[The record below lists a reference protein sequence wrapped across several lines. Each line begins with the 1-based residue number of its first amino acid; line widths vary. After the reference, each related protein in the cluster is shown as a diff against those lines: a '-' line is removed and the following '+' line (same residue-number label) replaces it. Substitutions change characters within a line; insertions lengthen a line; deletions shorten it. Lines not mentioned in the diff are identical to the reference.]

1 MRNTK
6 TFWVHLYLYFISN
19 VGAFYFYVLSGQS
32 AMGRWF
38 LALII
43 VFFFFLLATHFYV
56 YSRANALLAARMEE
70 YCREARGELK
80 KEQQAGVKKT
90 EFIRNA
96 YHEVRG
102 QFWGVFAI
110 SRVLSEIGQTKH
122 LGDMNKMLGDLS
134 AGCYQMQSLL
144 SNILDYAKYDSGI
157 SEKLHYEVTDLRKNL
172 VELID
177 IARYAAS
184 EKNVRIESQ
193 ISDEIPDYVT
203 CDLVKFNQVL
213 RNLINNA
220 IKFSDP
226 GSNIFVAVQKDSD
239 WWRISIKD
247 QGKGIPPELLPYIF
261 DLFVTGRSGDG
272 IGEGMGLGLY
282 ITRKLVNTL
291 QGQIAVTSEENVGTC
306 FIVSLPILPI
316 ELYQ

>member
-19 VGAFYFYVLSGQS
+19 IGAFYFYVLSGQS
-32 AMGRWF
+32 AMGRWI

-43 VFFFFLLATHFYV
+43 VFLFFLLAIHFYV
-56 YSRANALLAARMEE
+56 YSRTNALLTAKMEE
-70 YCREARGELK
+70 YCREAQGELK

-102 QFWGVFAI
+102 QFWGIFAI
-110 SRVLSEIGQTKH
+110 SRVLSEIGQTRQ
-122 LGDMNKMLGDLS
+122 LGNMNKMFRDLS
-134 AGCYQMQSLL
+134 SGCYQMQLVL

-172 VELID
+172 VELIN

-184 EKNVRIESQ
+184 EKNVRIESR
-193 ISDEIPDYVT
+193 ITDEIPDYVT
-203 CDLVKFNQVL
+203 CDLVKFNQVV

-220 IKFSDP
+220 IKFSNP
-226 GSNIFVAVQKDSD
+226 GSDIFVTVQRDND

-247 QGKGIPPELLPYIF
+247 QGKGISPELLPYIF
-261 DLFVTGRSGDG
+261 DLFVTTRSGDG
-272 IGEGMGLGLY
+272 IGEGLGLGLY
-282 ITRKLVNTL
+282 IIRKLVSTL
-291 QGQIAVTSEENVGTC
+291 QGQIAVTSEENAGTC
-306 FIVSLPILPI
+306 FIVSLPVLPI
-316 ELYQ
+316 ELS

>member
-6 TFWVHLYLYFISN
+6 TFWVHLFLYFISN
-19 VGAFYFYVLSGQS
+19 IGAFYFYVLSGQS
-32 AMGRWF
+32 AMGRLI

-56 YSRANALLAARMEE
+56 FSRTNALQAARMEG
-70 YCREARGELK
+70 YCREAHADLK
-80 KEQQAGVKKT
+80 KEQQAGEKKT

-110 SRVLSEIGQTKH
+110 SRVLSEMGQKRH
-122 LGDMNKMLGDLS
+122 QGNMNKMLGDLS
-134 AGCYQMQSLL
+134 AGCYQMQLLL

-172 VELID
+172 AELID
-177 IARYAAS
+177 IARYAAG
-184 EKNVRIESQ
+184 EKNVRIESH
-193 ISDEIPDYVT
+193 ISDEIPDEVT
-203 CDLVKFNQVL
+203 CDLVKFNQVV

-220 IKFSDP
+220 IKFSNP
-226 GSNIFVAVQKDSD
+226 RSTIFVALQKDSD

-247 QGKGIPPELLPYIF
+247 QGKGIPPELLPFIF
-261 DLFVTGRSGDG
+261 DLFVTTRTGDG
-272 IGEGMGLGLY
+272 TGEGLGLGLY
-282 ITRKLVNTL
+282 ITRKLVSTL
-291 QGQIAVTSEENVGTC
+291 QGQITVTSEENAGTC

-316 ELYQ
+316 ELYR